1 MTLADICEP
10 IFQYICQL
18 NRMSR
23 RGGRQDFGV
32 IRAESKALLA
42 QCKQKADMTPGMA
55 ASWPTAELVLTFFI
69 DSMVLNS
76 KMGQQGGWRP
86 MSYDIGKLGFE
97 EEFWDILEDVLKD
110 PSESATQVLGLFY
123 MCIGLGFTG
132 LYTGKPEVIK
142 RKMLE
147 ISSRLRGMVD
157 ADQAARLCPD
167 AYENVDTRNLTRPAG
182 RSLTGLTLL
191 AVMLLAVVLVSY
203 FYFFKT
209 AGETLNDSLGEIRT
223 TWEHDTGT
231 AAK

>member
-10 IFQYICQL
+10 IFQYICQF

-23 RGGRQDFGV
+23 SGRRHDFGV
-32 IRAESKALLA
+32 VRAEAKALLA
-42 QCKQKADMTPGMA
+42 QCRQKAESTPGMA

-76 KMGQQGGWRP
+76 KMGQMGGWRP
-86 MSYDIGKLGFE
+86 MSHDIGKLGFE

-110 PSESATQVLGLFY
+110 PSDAATQSLGVFY

-132 LYTGKPEVIK
+132 LYTGQPEVIK

-157 ADQAARLCPD
+157 ADQAARLCPE
-167 AYENVDTRNLTRPAG
+167 AYENIDSRNLTRPAG
-182 RSLTGLTLL
+182 PTLTGLTLL
-191 AVMLLAVVLVSY
+191 AVLLLAVVVVSY
-203 FYFFKT
+203 FQFFKT
-209 AGETLNDSLGEIRT
+209 AGNTLAGSLGEISE
-223 TWEHDTGT
+223 TWKKDTDT
-231 AAK
+231 AK